1 MTDDVIEIVFYYSKV
16 EEKIYSKYTINYLDI
31 STGKSIKEPKVVT
44 NQEINTT
51 IYSKSLII
59 DIANYTFDH
68 FDKDSIIIK
77 DDNNIINLY
86 YIKKEEP
93 KQEEPSKDQFM
104 QEQAKQSVR
113 IVTVRTSEDKPI
125 VKDSNN
131 RVHISNTGK
140 STYIDK
146 ILGITFIITGCI
158 IIATSVVIDI
168 RKRKND
174 K

>member
-1 MTDDVIEIVFYYSKV
+1 M
-16 EEKIYSKYTINYLDI
+16 
-31 STGKSIKEPKVVT
+31 P
-44 NQEINTT
+44 
-51 IYSKSLII
+51 
-59 DIANYTFDH
+59 
-68 FDKDSIIIK
+68 
-77 DDNNIINLY
+77 
-86 YIKKEEP
+86 EEP
-93 KQEEPSKDQFM
+93 KQEEPNKEQPT

-158 IIATSVVIDI
+158 IIATSVLIDI